1 METENVKRDSCFV
14 GKGGYAMRNK
24 VSNVLWGVFWIA
36 LGVGIAGN
44 AFRIWDFTLFFRG
57 WWTMFIIIPCL
68 ISIIKNGFGNGSTI
82 GLVIG
87 ILLLLTQ
94 REVIDGS
101 VIRKLL
107 VPIILVLIGINIML
121 KGIFTANQ
129 KVHLN
134 VEFGPGQ
141 NAIFGGKTQHYT
153 GEVFRG
159 TEANAIFGSVRL
171 DLRDAQIP
179 EDAVIDA
186 SAIFGGIDI
195 FVPQGI
201 RVKVSSTSLFG
212 GTSNHVKMKA
222 PDDARTIYINT
233 TCMFGGVDIR

>member
-1 METENVKRDSCFV
+1 
-14 GKGGYAMRNK
+14 MRNK
-24 VSNVLWGVFWIA
+24 VSNVLWGVFWIV

-44 AFRIWDFTLFFRG
+44 AFHIWDFTLFFRG
-57 WWTMFIIIPCL
+57 WWTLFIIVPCA
-68 ISIIKNGFGNGSTI
+68 ISMINNGFGNGSMI

-87 ILLLLTQ
+87 ILLLLAQ
-94 REVIDGS
+94 RNILDGS
-101 VIRKLL
+101 VLRKLI
-107 VPIILVLIGINIML
+107 VPIILVLIGINIMFR
-121 KGIFTANQ
+121 GIFTAN
-129 KVHLN
+129 KKMHLN

-141 NAIFGGKTQHYT
+141 NAIFGGKTQCYT
-153 GEVFRG
+153 GEIFRG
-159 TEANAIFGSVRL
+159 TEANAIFGGVKL

-195 FVPQGI
+195 FVPQDI

-212 GTSNHVKMKA
+212 GTTNHVKGRV
-222 PDDARTIYINT
+222 PDDAKTIYINT